1 MANLKGKESEIAASW
16 WAENIGSNA
25 KQDNGDAL
33 QSAFMIFLSKHAKV
47 SDSERKLFKKA
58 LKEIIDREMKLRSG
72 YLSIYVDYAPDQV
85 LTEAAQLSGVHVSA
99 FPCKTQMS
107 IEPGRVRVS
116 NGYGAPFV
124 ELEEKQFIGIQPG
137 SY

>member
-1 MANLKGKESEIAASW
+1 MGNFKGKESEIAASW
-16 WAENIGSNA
+16 WAENIGPNA
-25 KQDNGDAL
+25 KQNNGDAL
-33 QSAFMIFLSKHAKV
+33 QSAFMMFLSQHAQV

-72 YLSIYVDYAPDQV
+72 YLSIYVDYAPDQI

-107 IEPGRVRVS
+107 IEPGKVRVS

-124 ELEEKQFIGIQPG
+124 ELEEKQIIGIQPG

>member
-124 ELEEKQFIGIQPG
+124 ELEEKQLIGIQPG